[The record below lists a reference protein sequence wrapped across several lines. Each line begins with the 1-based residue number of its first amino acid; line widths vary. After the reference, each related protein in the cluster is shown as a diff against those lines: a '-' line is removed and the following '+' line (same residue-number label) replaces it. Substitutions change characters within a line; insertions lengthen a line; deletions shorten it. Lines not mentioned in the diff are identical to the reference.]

1 MIAAARCAPLFFP
14 EQIERIKSAVL
25 LRFWKTF
32 KALLGLNL
40 EIICITLAF
49 FICTIPVR
57 AKASV
62 INLHIVSS
70 TVKAHTEGEAELG
83 LTSRRIW
90 ETVPILDRTNKIIVF
105 KLFHIQPCTPV
116 KHKKTGFA
124 IVYAAT
130 NSNCGSI
137 ACEYSNASAILYN
150 RIWIMWRIHIE

>member
-90 ETVPILDRTNKIIVF
+90 ETVPILDRTSKIIVF
-105 KLFHIQPCTPV
+105 KPFHIQPCTLV

-137 ACEYSNASAILYN
+137 ACEYSNAPAILYN